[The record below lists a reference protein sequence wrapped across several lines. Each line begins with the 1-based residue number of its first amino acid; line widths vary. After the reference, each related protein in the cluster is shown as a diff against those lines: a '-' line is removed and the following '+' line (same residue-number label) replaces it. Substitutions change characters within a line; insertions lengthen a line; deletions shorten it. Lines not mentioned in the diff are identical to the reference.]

1 MLKLNLIV
9 IGLYGSVIQCKS
21 MIEGELSIRMNVFVP
36 YTIWKKRG
44 GGEIDKHWVELEVP
58 SVQWT

>member
-1 MLKLNLIV
+1 MLKMNL

-36 YTIWKKRG
+36 YTCKQSP
-44 GGEIDKHWVELEVP
+44 LLL
-58 SVQWT
+58 SS